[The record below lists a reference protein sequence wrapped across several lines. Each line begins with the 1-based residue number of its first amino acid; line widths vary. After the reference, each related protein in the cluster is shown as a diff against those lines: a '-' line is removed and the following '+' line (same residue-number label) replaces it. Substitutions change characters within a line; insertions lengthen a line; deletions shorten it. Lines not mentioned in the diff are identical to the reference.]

1 MKSAETF
8 LRQQLSQGKTPGIH
22 YAIFKG
28 DETLYR
34 FAGGLADVAGGLPV
48 DEQTSFHAYS
58 VTKTFTAL
66 AVLQL
71 VEKNLLTLDQ
81 SVQALLPEIPYPSTI
96 SVRHLLTHTAGIPS
110 PIPLR
115 WIHLTEEHEGFDENG
130 FFKKIFAQ
138 HPKLTA
144 APGQKFAYTNLGYV
158 LLGQVIEKVT
168 GLSYQ
173 QYVTEQILSGLGL
186 APGEIGFAVADPA
199 HHARGYH
206 RRWSFSNLLLGFLLD
221 KSKFMGPAEGPWRVF
236 RTNYVNGSAYGGLVG
251 TPRAFARYAQLLSAP
266 ENPLLSP
273 EMTRQLFTENHTTD
287 GRPTGMCLSWF
298 TGTLSGKRFVA
309 HAGGGGGYYCEIRIY
324 PEDGYCSVMMSNRT
338 GIRDERLLSGVD
350 GAFFFS

>member
-8 LRQQLSQGKTPGIH
+8 LRQQLDQGKTPGIH
-22 YAIFKG
+22 YAISKG

-34 FAGGLADVAGGLPV
+34 FAGGLADVAGAVPV
-48 DEQTSFHAYS
+48 DHKTSFHAYS

-66 AVLQL
+66 AILQL
-71 VEKNLLTLDQ
+71 VEKGLLTLEQ
-81 SVQALLPEIPYPSTI
+81 SVQALLPEMPYPQHI

-115 WIHLTEEHEGFDENG
+115 WIHLAKEHEGFDENG

-138 HPKLTA
+138 HPKPSA
-144 APGQKFAYTNLGYV
+144 PPGQKFSYSNLGYV

-168 GLSYQ
+168 GQTYQ
-173 QYVTEQILSGLGL
+173 QYVTEHILSKLGL
-186 APGEIGFAVADPA
+186 PPGEIGFAVSDPA
-199 HHARGYH
+199 HHAKGYH

-221 KSKFMGPAEGPWRVF
+221 KSKFMGETEGAWQVF

-251 TPRAFARYAQLLSAP
+251 TPAAFARYAQMLSAADH
-266 ENPLLSP
+266 PLLGADL
-273 EMTRQLFTENHTTD
+273 TQLLFTENHTAD

-298 TGTLSGKRFVA
+298 TGMLSGKRFVA
-309 HAGGGGGYYCEIRIY
+309 HAGGGGGSYCEVRIY
-324 PEDGYCSVMMSNRT
+324 PDEGYSSVMMSNRT
-338 GIRDERLLSGVD
+338 GMQDERLLSRVD
-350 GAFFFS
+350 GFFFS